1 MLQAFL
7 DDLGFKG
14 LEIAELTVVHAKR
27 ILNFRPYL
35 RFRVLNLAY
44 VRQTHLAQLAG
55 RPSYRLDTFILA
67 LLQLLLKTNVTFR

>member
-1 MLQAFL
+1 M
-7 DDLGFKG
+7 FKPG
-14 LEIAELTVVHAKR
+14 
-27 ILNFRPYL
+27 PYL

-44 VRQTHLAQLAG
+44 VRQTYLAQLAG

>member
-35 RFRVLNLAY
+35 RFRVFSLAPY
-44 VRQTHLAQLAG
+44 TPNQTLFDVL
-55 RPSYRLDTFILA
+55 FIA
-67 LLQLLLKTNVTFR
+67 TRARHN